1 MKEYKVIKP
10 KLGWKNPSEK
20 LEDLLN
26 TYAKQGWCLHSV
38 TTTQHGYLNIIFERD
53 KNR

>member
-10 KLGWKNPSEK
+10 KLGWKNTSEK
-20 LEDLLN
+20 LEELLN
-26 TYAKQGWCLHSV
+26 TYAKQGWCLHNV
-38 TTTQHGYLNIIFERD
+38 TTTQHGLLNVIFERD

>member
-10 KLGWKNPSEK
+10 KLGWKNPTEK
-20 LEDLLN
+20 LEEILN
-26 TYAKQGWCLHSV
+26 TYAKQGWCLQNV
-38 TTTQHGYLNIIFERD
+38 TNSQHGVLVIIFERD

>member
-10 KLGWKNPSEK
+10 KIGLMNTSEK

-26 TYAKQGWCLHSV
+26 SYAKQGWCLHSI
-38 TTTQHGYLNIIFERD
+38 TTSHHGYIHAIFERD

>member
-10 KLGWKNPSEK
+10 KLGWRNPTEK
-20 LEDLLN
+20 LEELLN
-26 TYAKQGWCLHSV
+26 TYAKQGWHV
-38 TTTQHGYLNIIFERD
+38 TQITPHQHLVGFIVFERD